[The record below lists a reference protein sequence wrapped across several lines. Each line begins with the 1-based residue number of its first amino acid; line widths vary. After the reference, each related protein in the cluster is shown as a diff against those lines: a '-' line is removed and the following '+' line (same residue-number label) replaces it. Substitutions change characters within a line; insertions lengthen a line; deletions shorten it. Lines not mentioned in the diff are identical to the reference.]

1 MWQIEIR
8 HDGLN
13 KYRIIRGKDKYVV
26 EQKAAVQRTVW
37 DEMWQ
42 RKLEKEQKLFEK
54 EQKIKG
60 RQAKNQSA
68 IEQTREATE
77 AIKEIENVLKHT
89 LTIDDRVDWEVLK
102 DKSKFP
108 KSKPQLPQ
116 LLSIPP
122 MPKETHPYYQP
133 KLGFFD
139 KSHNVVI
146 APATM
151 HNPIPQGKVFARNKV
166 GRGSTGLH
174 ATNSEYL
181 RGESL
186 GNYFVEVHNKYP
198 VTPGLSHLIRPDLLD
213 YLGGFNVNYLYLV
226 VPKEFLGSGI
236 SALHVVDSNGIGK
249 GNGVE
254 HLGK

>member
-1 MWQIEIR
+1 M
-8 HDGLN
+8 
-13 KYRIIRGKDKYVV
+13 RILGEPQKYVV

-108 KSKPQLPQ
+108 KS
-116 LLSIPP
+116 
-122 MPKETHPYYQP
+122 
-133 KLGFFD
+133 
-139 KSHNVVI
+139 
-146 APATM
+146 
-151 HNPIPQGKVFARNKV
+151 
-166 GRGSTGLH
+166 
-174 ATNSEYL
+174 
-181 RGESL
+181 
-186 GNYFVEVHNKYP
+186 
-198 VTPGLSHLIRPDLLD
+198 
-213 YLGGFNVNYLYLV
+213 
-226 VPKEFLGSGI
+226 
-236 SALHVVDSNGIGK
+236 
-249 GNGVE
+249 
-254 HLGK
+254 